1 MKIYQSEINAGL
13 SEIISSK
20 SSVVYASQVE
30 KSSEISKHLEQQ
42 KISDIKA
49 LAGIDDSDL
58 YYTQSILVSTSWNK
72 NDDIFDPREVWMAKD
87 TPTHKPTNL
96 EHNET
101 MIVGH
106 ITANWPIDENGQII
120 EETVD
125 YDTLPEKFHILT
137 GSVIYKGFTEPEL
150 KERAQKLI
158 AEIENGTKYVS
169 MECFF
174 KGFDYGL
181 IDKSTGQYHTLAR
194 NEQTAFLTKHLRAY
208 GGQGEH
214 QNYKIGRVLRD
225 ITFSG
230 KGFVDKPA
238 NPESIIFSKS
248 DFIIDPEPMTID
260 SLIEKKDNSAN
271 IGVFSIQANLK
282 ETTMSVE
289 TQAAE
294 IETTPEATTEATTV
308 VETPVA
314 NTEIVAELEALK
326 LQHEEAAKKMAKD
339 MEDKEEAMKKMKA
352 ELISAQET
360 IAAYKSKEMEMMK
373 QSKNMK
379 RMAALLQ
386 QGVDSELA
394 SATVDKFEN
403 IDDDAFESMTSLI
416 AGKMPDWLAKKEKDK
431 TKEKASEVTPEES
444 VLETAEVTEDVSLS
458 VGSDNDESE
467 LNTTRAA
474 LVEFVCNRL
483 GTKLNK
489 GE

>member
-1 MKIYQSEINAGL
+1 
-13 SEIISSK
+13 
-20 SSVVYASQVE
+20 
-30 KSSEISKHLEQQ
+30 
-42 KISDIKA
+42 
-49 LAGIDDSDL
+49 
-58 YYTQSILVSTSWNK
+58 
-72 NDDIFDPREVWMAKD
+72 
-87 TPTHKPTNL
+87 
-96 EHNET
+96 
-101 MIVGH
+101 
-106 ITANWPIDENGQII
+106 
-120 EETVD
+120 
-125 YDTLPEKFHILT
+125 
-137 GSVIYKGFTEPEL
+137 
-150 KERAQKLI
+150 
-158 AEIENGTKYVS
+158 
-169 MECFF
+169 
-174 KGFDYGL
+174 
-181 IDKSTGQYHTLAR
+181 
-194 NEQTAFLTKHLRAY
+194 
-208 GGQGEH
+208 
-214 QNYKIGRVLRD
+214 
-225 ITFSG
+225 
-230 KGFVDKPA
+230 
-238 NPESIIFSKS
+238 
-248 DFIIDPEPMTID
+248 
-260 SLIEKKDNSAN
+260 
-271 IGVFSIQANLK
+271 
-282 ETTMSVE
+282 MSVE